1 VTYRSPNDIG
11 YHAFSSPPATPA
23 GTCAEPATAPVAVE
37 MTVEDLFIAA
47 DLCAA
52 AMQHARVQSRLSSA

>member
-1 VTYRSPNDIG
+1 
-11 YHAFSSPPATPA
+11 
-23 GTCAEPATAPVAVE
+23 

>member
-1 VTYRSPNDIG
+1 M
-11 YHAFSSPPATPA
+11 
-23 GTCAEPATAPVAVE
+23 TA
-37 MTVEDLFIAA
+37 EDLFIAA